1 MGKKI
6 TIALILIIILIVAV
20 GLSLFYGLTIPIKIL
35 LVCMLADYLIGIAMA
50 ISGNSKHGSLKSHVG
65 YTGLAK
71 KSVMIFIVIIMGL
84 LERLLNINFLQ
95 KTITIAFIF
104 NELVSI
110 IENASLLGLPV
121 ANILP
126 ILKNRQ
132 IEKGDGNKKN
142 DTNK

>member
-6 TIALILIIILIVAV
+6 TISLILIIILIVAL
-20 GLSLFYGLTIPIKIL
+20 GLSLFYGLNIPLKIL

-65 YTGLAK
+65 YTGLVK
-71 KSVMIFIVIIMGL
+71 KSVMIFIVVIMGL
-84 LERLLNINFLQ
+84 LEQLLNINFLQ

-110 IENASLLGLPV
+110 VENASLLGLPV

-126 ILKNRQ
+126 MLKNRQ
-132 IEKGDGNKKN
+132 MKGDDNKN